1 MVRNNRQVIRLFFL
15 LVILMGF
22 AGWWFALTYWLPQL
36 ETDFTQL
43 STFTQEEFDWIEVT
57 SIIGEE
63 AIKLFFGLFGRE

>member
-15 LVILMGF
+15 LVILMGLV
-22 AGWWFALTYWLPQL
+22 GWWFALTYWLPQI
-36 ETDFTQL
+36 ETDATQL

-63 AIKLFFGLFGRE
+63 AIKLCFGLFGRE